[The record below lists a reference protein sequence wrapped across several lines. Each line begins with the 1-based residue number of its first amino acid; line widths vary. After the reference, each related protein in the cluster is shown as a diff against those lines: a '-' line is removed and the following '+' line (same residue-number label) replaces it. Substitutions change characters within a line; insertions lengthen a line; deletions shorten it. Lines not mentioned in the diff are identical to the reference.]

1 MARRKKGALVNGW
14 IVLDKPLD
22 VTSTSAVARVRRV
35 FDARKAGHAGTLDPL
50 ATGIL
55 PIALGE
61 ATKTVAWLMEA
72 DKAYRFTIR
81 WGTSTDSQDL
91 EGRVVATSDVRPSR
105 DAIEAA
111 LATFVGEIDQTPPAF
126 SAVKVDGERAYDL
139 ARDGEMVELQ
149 PRKVVLHEARLVDTP
164 DADHAVFEARC
175 GKGFYIRSLVRDLAG
190 ALGAEGVVAA
200 LRRTQVGPFGEA
212 MSVGLSNLEEMMHS
226 DAAFERLLPV
236 ETALDDIPA
245 LAVTAEEA
253 FRLRNGRP
261 IVLLPHVVEALRAQ
275 RRPRIVSG
283 QDMSRAALARHD
295 GQAIALGD
303 VKAGRFAPVRLFNL
317 DNGKD

>member
-91 EGRVVATSDVRPSR
+91 EGRVVATSDVRPDR
-105 DAIEAA
+105 AAIEAA
-111 LATFVGEIDQTPPAF
+111 LATFVGEIDQTPPAY

-139 ARDGEMVELQ
+139 ARDGETVELQ
-149 PRKVVLHEARLVDTP
+149 PRKVVLHEARLADMP
-164 DADHAVFEARC
+164 DPDHAVFEARC
-175 GKGFYIRSLVRDLAG
+175 GKGFYIRSLVRDLAA